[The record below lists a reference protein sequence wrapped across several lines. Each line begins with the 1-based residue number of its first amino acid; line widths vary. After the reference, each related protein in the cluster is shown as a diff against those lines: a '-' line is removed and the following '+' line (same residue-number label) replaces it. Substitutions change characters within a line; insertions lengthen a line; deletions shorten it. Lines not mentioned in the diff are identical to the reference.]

1 MISLNYNTFEH
12 YLFAIFAHHLQRM
25 GVSGAFGEFVFHEF
39 NMQQKIRAIKECY
52 QRHEKDPETL
62 KTIEHLMEH
71 FNWCFTTRN
80 LVLPAHRS
88 AYEIEFELTE
98 AEPNEAKL
106 SLAKPKKGSLT
117 QLNFMY
123 LSLEHLR
130 ANADSMHEGYLY
142 LLNLSAYMALFEG
155 ADVSRSTIQSELAGL
170 VINQNAM
177 RLLRAFSKINRTSSQ
192 RALVTLAEHIA
203 GEH

>member
-1 MISLNYNTFEH
+1 MPETSDNWPAPAYRVPSAKYLHALGVISLNYNTFEH
-12 YLFAIFAHHLQRM
+12 YLFAIF
-25 GVSGAFGEFVFHEF
+25 
-39 NMQQKIRAIKECY
+39 
-52 QRHEKDPETL
+52 DPETL
-62 KTIEHLMEH
+62 KAIEHLMEH

-80 LVLPAHRS
+80 LVLHAHRS

-142 LLNLSAYMALFEG
+142 LLNLWAYMALFEG

>member
-1 MISLNYNTFEH
+1 MPETSDNWPAPAYRVPSAKYLHALGVISLNYNTFEH
-12 YLFAIFAHHLQRM
+12 YLLAIFAHHLQRM

-39 NMQQKIRAIKECY
+39 NMQRAIKECY

-62 KTIEHLMEH
+62 VHM
-71 FNWCFTTRN
+71 
-80 LVLPAHRS
+80 
-88 AYEIEFELTE
+88 
-98 AEPNEAKL
+98 AKAL
-106 SLAKPKKGSLT
+106 DIPV
-117 QLNFMY
+117 
-123 LSLEHLR
+123 
-130 ANADSMHEGYLY
+130 
-142 LLNLSAYMALFEG
+142 MALFEG

>member
-1 MISLNYNTFEH
+1 
-12 YLFAIFAHHLQRM
+12 
-25 GVSGAFGEFVFHEF
+25 
-39 NMQQKIRAIKECY
+39 
-52 QRHEKDPETL
+52 
-62 KTIEHLMEH
+62 
-71 FNWCFTTRN
+71 
-80 LVLPAHRS
+80 
-88 AYEIEFELTE
+88 
-98 AEPNEAKL
+98 
-106 SLAKPKKGSLT
+106 
-117 QLNFMY
+117 MY